1 MTTEVPPIDAERR
14 RSPRRRTLLAGKLAY
29 GDPQVTAN
37 CTVRSLAPDGAMIEI
52 ETVDLLP
59 RQVILAVI
67 SEGMAYEC
75 RVAWTRG
82 LRCGL
87 EAHAKHDLRGPV
99 DPHLRRL
106 QAVWKELAPR

>member
-1 MTTEVPPIDAERR
+1 MTTEVQPTPTERR
-14 RSPRRRTLLAGKLAY
+14 RNPRRRTLLAGKLAY

-37 CTVRSLAPDGAMIEI
+37 CTVRSLTQDGAMIEI

-59 RQVILAVI
+59 REVALAVV
-67 SEGMAYEC
+67 SEGVAYEA
-75 RVAWTRG
+75 RVVWIRG

-87 EAHAKHDLRGPV
+87 ETYARHDLRGPV
-99 DPHLRRL
+99 PEHLRRL